1 MIVLVTMTV
10 GLVIWIT
17 GWALGI
23 KSFDAF
29 LFGALLTLMAA
40 AVQIALPHV
49 NRLMRRGTP
58 APGER

>member
-1 MIVLVTMTV
+1 MIVLVTLTV

-58 APGER
+58 APGD